1 MSGVVPSLRAVMKTI
16 SLVAVVVLALGL
28 VACGGG
34 QPETCDEVADVTI
47 DLMQDLIKDVEQ
59 EVGDMSVEELIATG
73 GELPSVER
81 FQEDAANIDE
91 QAAELGCTQTQIQDA
106 VTARANSLEAET
118 PIGQFIIEAIR
129 SGGL

>member
-1 MSGVVPSLRAVMKTI
+1 MRRAF
-16 SLVAVVVLALGL
+16 LVLIVAIALVLS
-28 VACGGG
+28 ACGGG

-47 DLMQDLIKDVEQ
+47 DLMQELINDVEQ

-73 GELPSVER
+73 GELPSVDR
-81 FQEDAANIDE
+81 FEADAAEIDE
-91 QAAELGCTQTQIQDA
+91 RAAELGCTQTQIQNA
-106 VTARANSLEAET
+106 VTSRIGALEADT